1 MQLVYIIVYSF
12 LQSSLERFKCTIIK
26 NVHYMHKL
34 RKCFFFFLYFKG
46 EVISDFQS
54 DSDQDSSQVGWK
66 MPVSGL

>member
-1 MQLVYIIVYSF
+1 
-12 LQSSLERFKCTIIK
+12 
-26 NVHYMHKL
+26 MHKL
-34 RKCFFFFLYFKG
+34 RKCFFLFSYFKG

>member
-1 MQLVYIIVYSF
+1 MYNYK
-12 LQSSLERFKCTIIK
+12 KCTLHAQAK
-26 NVHYMHKL
+26 KMFL
-34 RKCFFFFLYFKG
+34 LFFHNYFKG